1 MQNVGLTEEALNRS
15 RGVEVRNAIGM
26 SQESVMS
33 GASGRKSNSVGVPS
47 KRARKCSAIRDPIH
61 LANLHAVAR
70 DNRSADVQ

>member
-1 MQNVGLTEEALNRS
+1 MGLTEEALNRA
-15 RGVEVRNAIGM
+15 RGMEVRDAIGM

-33 GASGRKSNSVGVPS
+33 GASGHKSNSGGPT
-47 KRARKCSAIRDPIH
+47 KRARKCSAIRDPIQ